1 LLSYPLNKSSFDS
14 AEEWEQVEFDISGY
28 TGDNAILR
36 WHFGSDYSQH
46 DYWGWYIDDVLYG
59 DPNSSWQEIYFD
71 NDPIPQIVVAK
82 LQQNFPNPVLNST
95 TISFMLPVN
104 AAKAELK
111 IYNIKGQLVQSFIPD
126 LSTGPLHEMQWDGK
140 DMTEK
145 PVANGIY
152 FYRLTTDNK
161 EITKKMILLR

>member
-1 LLSYPLNKSSFDS
+1 MG
-14 AEEWEQVEFDISGY
+14 QVEFDISGY

-36 WHFGSDYSQH
+36 WHFGSDTSEN

-59 DPNSSWQEIYFD
+59 DPTTSYPIPIYD
-71 NDPIPQIVVAK
+71 NDPDHQIITTK
-82 LQQNFPNPVLNST
+82 LNQNFPNPVLNST

-104 AAKAELK
+104 ASKAELK
-111 IYNIKGQLVQSFIPD
+111 IYNIKGQLVKTFIPD
-126 LSTGPLHEMQWDGK
+126 VSNDPIHEVQWDGK

-152 FYRLTTDNK
+152 FYRLSTNNK
-161 EITKKMILLR
+161 EIIRKMILLR